1 MDKLF
6 KIENLNFK
14 WKGNSKYLFDNVN
27 FSIEKNRLTSIIGKN
42 GSGKTTLLKLLAKIL
57 EPTNGKIILNE
68 KDISNLPLKELAAC
82 ISYVEQNL
90 SNDIPLLVQEVVAL
104 GNILLND
111 TIFNYNNDKNRRK
124 KEQLEK
130 AIALTKIE
138 HLIDKPFNKLSGGE
152 KQKVLIARAVCQSTK
167 IILLDEPTSFLDIKN
182 QFETMEL
189 LHSFVKKED
198 MNIILIS
205 HNLNLVSNYSD
216 NILIIKDGIV
226 YSDTKDLL
234 LKEEYLDKTFDT
246 KIEQYKIGNKKIF
259 FC

>member
-1 MDKLF
+1 MNKLF
-6 KIENLNFK
+6 KVENLSFK
-14 WKGNSKYLFDNVN
+14 WKESDSYLFNNIN

-57 EPTNGKIILNE
+57 DPTSGEIILNE
-68 KDISNLPLKELAAC
+68 KNISTLSFKELATN

-90 SNDIPLLVQEVVAL
+90 SNDIPLLVKEVVSL
-104 GNILLND
+104 GNILLD
-111 TIFNYNNDKNRRK
+111 DIIFNYSSDKNRQK

-138 HLIDKPFNKLSGGE
+138 SLIDKPFNKLSGGE

-189 LHSFVKKED
+189 LHSFVNNEG
-198 MNIILIS
+198 MSIILIS

-216 NILIIKDGIV
+216 NILIIEDGIV
-226 YSDTKDLL
+226 YSDTKELL
-234 LKEEYLDKTFDT
+234 LKEEYLDRVFDT
-246 KIEQYKIGNKKIF
+246 KIEHYEIGNKKIF

>member
-6 KIENLNFK
+6 KIENLSFK
-14 WKGNSKYLFDNVN
+14 WKESNSYLFNNIN
-27 FSIEKNRLTSIIGKN
+27 FDIEKNRLTSIIGKN
-42 GSGKTTLLKLLAKIL
+42 GSGKTTLLKLLSRIL
-57 EPTNGKIILNE
+57 DPTNGKIILDE
-68 KDISNLPLKELAAC
+68 KDISTISLKELATN

-90 SNDIPLLVQEVVAL
+90 SNDIPLLVKEVVSL

-111 TIFNYNNDKNRRK
+111 PIFNYNTDKNRQ
-124 KEQLEK
+124 KEQFER
-130 AIALTKIE
+130 AIFLTKIE
-138 HLIDKPFNKLSGGE
+138 SLIDKPFNRLSGGE
-152 KQKVLIARAVCQSTK
+152 KQKVLIARAICQSTK

-189 LHSFVKKED
+189 LDSFVKKEG
-198 MNIILIS
+198 MSVILIS

-226 YSDTKDLL
+226 YSDTKELL
-234 LKEEYLDKTFDT
+234 LKNEYLDKTFDT
-246 KIEQYKIGNKKIF
+246 KIEQYNIGNKKIF